1 MLRTWVL
8 VLWLL
13 AATIAA
19 SLAARLVPMARAQV
33 GLEPRLSEILASPA
47 RDWDGDGLYD
57 SRNDEWVEV
66 MNGGASPIDL
76 APYRIA
82 DADST
87 IRFELSGML
96 LPGSVLLVTGSA
108 AVAQQRALGRTA
120 TGLSLNN
127 SGDTVI
133 LFRVAGDTALV
144 DSHRY
149 GSVEGAT
156 DRAVGRLGE
165 GDAWT
170 LFDGLNAYTGS
181 GEPKGTGC
189 PPTPGAPN
197 GCTTPISESS
207 WGGIKLRFLRGR

>member
-13 AATIAA
+13 AATLAA
-19 SLAARLVPMARAQV
+19 SLATRFVPMARAQLAT
-33 GLEPRLSEILASPA
+33 GPRLSEILASPA
-47 RDWDGDGLYD
+47 RDWDGDGVYD

-66 MNGGASPIDL
+66 MNEGAAPIDL
-76 APYRIA
+76 ASYRIA

-96 LPGSVLLVTGSA
+96 LPGTVLLVTGSA
-108 AVAQQRALGRTA
+108 AVTQQRALGRTA

-133 LFRVAGDTALV
+133 LFRVAEDTTLV

-149 GSVEGAT
+149 GTIEGAS
-156 DRAVGRLGE
+156 DRATGRLG
-165 GDAWT
+165 DAGVWT

-181 GEPKGTGC
+181 GEPRGTGC
-189 PPTPGAPN
+189 APTPGARN
-197 GCTTPISESS
+197 GCPIPVSEST
-207 WGGIKLRFLRGR
+207 WGSIKRVFLGGR